1 MKAKQSNSLDRT
13 DANRISRAYTVEIT
27 PRTWWGRAIAV
38 AVFAA
43 LLSSVFLFFSL
54 LVAVGAAI
62 VALTFVIGALKYLA
76 KEPPRPGRQVD
87 QYKSN
92 VIDTE
97 RSENDGVY
105 RSRS

>member
-1 MKAKQSNSLDRT
+1 MKAKQSNSLDQT
-13 DANRISRAYTVEIT
+13 DANRISRVYTVEIT

-38 AVFAA
+38 AVVAA

-54 LVAVGAAI
+54 LVAIGAAI
-62 VALTFVIGALKYLA
+62 VVLTFVIGTLKYLA
-76 KEPPRPGRQVD
+76 KGPPRPGGQVD
-87 QYKSN
+87 QHKLN